1 MLDSLSPSNTWV
13 RLARVCLAG
22 HCCQFLSLLLYGDLG
37 VEQQSKE
44 QLYLSLGR
52 GIQAGA

>member
-1 MLDSLSPSNTWV
+1 MGEVGRGVPSWALLPV
-13 RLARVCLAG
+13 
-22 HCCQFLSLLLYGDLG
+22 LSLLLYGDLG